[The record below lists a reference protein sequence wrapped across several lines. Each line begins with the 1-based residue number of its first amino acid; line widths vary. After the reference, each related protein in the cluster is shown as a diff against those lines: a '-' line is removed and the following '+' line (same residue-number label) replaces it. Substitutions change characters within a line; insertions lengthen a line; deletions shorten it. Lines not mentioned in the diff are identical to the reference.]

1 MDKKILSKD
10 QLSGIIIPKNSTII
24 LCNKHVSDLIK
35 NNKVDIDEYNAIF
48 INDSL
53 SDDELIQLKDDKPF
67 EIQFQM
73 IYYNFRKDG
82 DYFMIQPKQPKKI
95 KGKRRKEREEI
106 KERLMSKFPTWFEGR
121 SDKQINELITYFKLT
136 KKPDEEFPEVCVAYE
151 SELKF
156 LSEEMEK
163 SYNRL
168 LGKVKK
174 DEN

>member
-1 MDKKILSKD
+1 MDEKILSKD

-53 SDDELIQLKDDKPF
+53 SDDELIKLKDDKPF

-82 DYFMIQPKQPKKI
+82 DCFMIQPKQPKKV

-121 SDKQINELITYFKLT
+121 SDKEINVLIAMFKHSG
-136 KKPDEEFPEVCVAYE
+136 KPDEEFPDVCIE
-151 SELKF
+151 HEQFK
-156 LSEEMEK
+156 K
-163 SYNRL
+163 SIL
-168 LGKVKK
+168 E
-174 DEN
+174 DF

>member
-1 MDKKILSKD
+1 MDEKILSKD

-82 DYFMIQPKQPKKI
+82 DYFMIQPKQPKKV

-121 SDKQINELITYFKLT
+121 SDKQINELITMFKHSG
-136 KKPDEEFPEVCVAYE
+136 KPDEEFPDVCIEYE
-151 SELKF
+151 QYVKSMIEELDKICYIR
-156 LSEEMEK
+156 K
-163 SYNRL
+163 N
-168 LGKVKK
+168 GG
-174 DEN
+174 D

>member
-73 IYYNFRKDG
+73 IYYNFR
-82 DYFMIQPKQPKKI
+82 
-95 KGKRRKEREEI
+95 
-106 KERLMSKFPTWFEGR
+106 
-121 SDKQINELITYFKLT
+121 
-136 KKPDEEFPEVCVAYE
+136 
-151 SELKF
+151 
-156 LSEEMEK
+156 
-163 SYNRL
+163 
-168 LGKVKK
+168 
-174 DEN
+174 